1 MPGEAAK
8 GPPPD
13 CRPIV
18 LCLRSG
24 IKRGCDRRMSTGQ
37 GAQSTYTSRRL
48 DTYLWRR
55 DRQQSVRWGRAA
67 ADKTRGYGW
76 KVPDRPGNAGYF
88 WSLPDSP
95 IDRLTCVQGGR
106 PAAQTDL

>member
-8 GPPPD
+8 APPD

-24 IKRGCDRRMSTGQ
+24 IKRGCDRRTSTGQ
-37 GAQSTYTSRRL
+37 GAWSTYTSRRL

-67 ADKTRGYGW
+67 ADKTPRLRLEGARWAGQRR
-76 KVPDRPGNAGYF
+76 VLLVISGQPDRPAHLRTG
-88 WSLPDSP
+88 
-95 IDRLTCVQGGR
+95 
-106 PAAQTDL
+106 